1 MCAQSEVLVVVV
13 VVVEAAGV
21 VVELESLDAV
31 LVLDVVVLLDEL
43 DEPERLSVL

>member
-13 VVVEAAGV
+13 VEAAGV
-21 VVELESLDAV
+21 EVALESLDAV